1 MEKTICFRKF
11 EERDIDFIYKCKNN
25 EKLNKFIVGDWHP
38 FSYDEAE
45 KWVHGCMKDDSSYK
59 FWAVCT
65 NDEEKNI
72 IGWVSLSDI
81 DITLQTANFHGIVIG
96 NPDFQD
102 GTAWVE
108 CYQLIFEVVFS
119 KMKFRRLTGSHLSI
133 HPSSGIIAACMFMQG
148 DYIEKNYTVK
158 DGINTDLI
166 HVSIDSDTYFK
177 HLNNGDYEYNKILNR
192 MLNKYKHSN
201 KLR

>member
-1 MEKTICFRKF
+1 MEKTICFRNF
-11 EERDIDFIYKCKNN
+11 EERDINFIYKCKNN

-45 KWVHGCMKDDSSYK
+45 KWVHGCMKDDPSYK
-59 FWAVCT
+59 FWAVCP
-65 NDEEKNI
+65 NDEEKEI
-72 IGWVSLSDI
+72 IGWVSLSNI
-81 DITLQTANFHGIVIG
+81 DSKLLSAHFHGIVIG

-108 CYQLIFEVVFS
+108 SYQLIFEVVFS

-133 HPSSGIIAACMFMQG
+133 HPSSGIIADCMFMQE

-158 DGINTDLI
+158 DGIEADLI
-166 HVSIDSDTYFK
+166 HVSIDSDDYFY
-177 HLNNGDYEYNKILNR
+177 HLNNGDYEYTKILKR
-192 MLNKYKHSN
+192 ILNKYRHSN
-201 KLR
+201 NLT